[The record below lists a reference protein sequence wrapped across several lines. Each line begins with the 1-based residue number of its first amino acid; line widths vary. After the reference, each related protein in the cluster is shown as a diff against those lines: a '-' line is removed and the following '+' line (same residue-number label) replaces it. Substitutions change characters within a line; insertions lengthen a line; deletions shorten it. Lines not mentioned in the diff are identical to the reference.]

1 MSQYR
6 TFVSFDW
13 AIKRLFRDK
22 ANFCVLEG
30 FLSEL
35 LHDDVT
41 IIALIDGE
49 SNQEHSRDKFNR
61 VDLMVKISSGEQL
74 IIEVQYDYQV
84 DYFQRMNYGAAKV
97 ITENMSS
104 SDFYSEVKRV
114 ISVNIVYFDLGEGED
129 YLYYGRTVFD
139 GVHRHDRL
147 KLSDKQ
153 RDAFAC
159 EEIGQIFP
167 EYYLIKVK
175 SFADV
180 TTDTLDEWIYFL
192 RHSDILPEF
201 KAKGLQEARQRLSI
215 MQMSPKERA
224 EFDAFID
231 DRRFQNSVGRS
242 HIMQGIEQGR
252 QEMAEEVAKAQ
263 AEAKTAD
270 EKRQQ
275 AQAEA
280 KTADEKRQQAQAEAK
295 TADEKRQQA
304 QAEAEKA
311 QATLE
316 KAIALLIAA
325 GIPEELARKQLGL

>member
-1 MSQYR
+1 MPYR

-35 LHDDVT
+35 LHEDIT
-41 IIALIDGE
+41 ILSLIDSE
-49 SNQEHSRDKFNR
+49 SNQENARDKFNR
-61 VDLMVKISSGEQL
+61 VDLMVKTAKGEQL
-74 IIEVQYDYQV
+74 IIEVQYDHQV
-84 DYFQRMNYGAAKV
+84 DYFQRMNYGTAKV

-153 RDAFAC
+153 RDVYAC
-159 EEIGQIFP
+159 QEVGQLFP

-175 SFADV
+175 SFDDV

-231 DRRFQNSVGRS
+231 DRRFQNSAGYS
-242 HIMQGIEQGR
+242 HILQGIEQGR

-263 AEAKTAD
+263 AEAKAADEKAKAADEKAKAADEKAKAAD

-280 KTADEKRQQAQAEAK
+280 KTSLD
-295 TADEKRQQA
+295 
-304 QAEAEKA
+304 KA
-311 QATLE
+311 LA
-316 KAIALLIAA
+316 ALLAV
-325 GIPEELARKQLGL
+325 GIPEEQARKNLGI

>member
-1 MSQYR
+1 MPYR
-6 TFVSFDW
+6 TYVSFDW

-41 IIALIDGE
+41 ILSLIDSE

-61 VDLMVKISSGEQL
+61 VDLMVKIASGEQL
-74 IIEVQYDYQV
+74 IIEVQYDHQV
-84 DYFQRMNYGAAKV
+84 DYFQRMNYGSAKV
-97 ITENMSS
+97 ISENMAS
-104 SDFYSEVKRV
+104 SDLYRDVKRV

-129 YLYYGRTVFD
+129 YLYYGRTVFE

-147 KLSDKQ
+147 KLSERQ
-153 RDAFAC
+153 REVYAC
-159 EEIGQIFP
+159 QEIGQLFP

-175 SFADV
+175 RFDDITS
-180 TTDTLDEWIYFL
+180 DTLAEWIYFL

-224 EFDAFID
+224 EFEYFID
-231 DRRFQNSVGRS
+231 DRRFQNSAGYS
-242 HIMQGIEQGR
+242 HILQGIDQGR

-263 AEAKTAD
+263 AEAKAAD

-280 KTADEKRQQAQAEAK
+280 KAADEKRQQAQAEAK
-295 TADEKRQQA
+295 AADEKRQQA
-304 QAEAEKA
+304 QAEAKATTEKA
-311 QATLE
+311 LA
-316 KAIALLIAA
+316 ALMAA
-325 GIPEELARKQLGL
+325 GISEEQARKSLGI

>member
-1 MSQYR
+1 MPYR
-6 TFVSFDW
+6 TYVSFDW

-41 IIALIDGE
+41 ILSLIDSE

-61 VDLMVKISSGEQL
+61 VDLMVKIASGEQL
-74 IIEVQYDYQV
+74 IIEVQYDHQV
-84 DYFQRMNYGAAKV
+84 DYFQRMNYGSAKV
-97 ITENMSS
+97 ISENMAS
-104 SDFYSEVKRV
+104 SDLYRDVKRV

-129 YLYYGRTVFD
+129 YLYYGRTVFE

-147 KLSDKQ
+147 KLSERQ
-153 RDAFAC
+153 REVYAC
-159 EEIGQIFP
+159 QEIGQLFP

-175 SFADV
+175 RFDDITS
-180 TTDTLDEWIYFL
+180 DTLAEWIYFL

-224 EFDAFID
+224 EFEYFID
-231 DRRFQNSVGRS
+231 DRRFQNSAGYS
-242 HIMQGIEQGR
+242 HILQGIDQGR

-263 AEAKTAD
+263 AEAKDADEKRQQAQAEARAAD

-280 KTADEKRQQAQAEAK
+280 KAT
-295 TADEKRQQA
+295 T
-304 QAEAEKA
+304 EKA
-311 QATLE
+311 LA
-316 KAIALLIAA
+316 ALMAA
-325 GIPEELARKQLGL
+325 GISEEQARKSLGI